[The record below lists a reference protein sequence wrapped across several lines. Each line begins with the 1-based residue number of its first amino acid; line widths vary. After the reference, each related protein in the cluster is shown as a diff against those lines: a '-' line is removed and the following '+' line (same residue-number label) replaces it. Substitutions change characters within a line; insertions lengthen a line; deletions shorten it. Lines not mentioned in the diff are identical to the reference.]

1 MKEEA
6 TSNGSPALQDA
17 LGELGLG
24 EMEII
29 TKLEGDDNPL
39 NWSALARC
47 KHRLSPVHGANIVI
61 NIDSMAGMYTIIV
74 VAISGIVG
82 FSASVYSPAISSIAD
97 SLHVSNLMS
106 TLGST
111 TYLIGSAFGPLLF
124 APLSEIW

>member
-1 MKEEA
+1 MKDEA
-6 TSNGSPALQDA
+6 ASHESPALENA
-17 LGELGLG
+17 LGELELG
-24 EMEII
+24 EIEIV
-29 TKLEGDDNPL
+29 TKLEGDDDPL

-47 KHRLSPVHGANIVI
+47 KHRLLPVHGKKNCGNTNLTSGI
-61 NIDSMAGMYTIIV
+61 YTIIV

-97 SLHVSNLMS
+97 DLHVSNLMS

>member
-1 MKEEA
+1 MM
-6 TSNGSPALQDA
+6 L
-17 LGELGLG
+17 
-24 EMEII
+24 
-29 TKLEGDDNPL
+29 
-39 NWSALARC
+39 
-47 KHRLSPVHGANIVI
+47 
-61 NIDSMAGMYTIIV
+61 GMYTIIV

-97 SLHVSNLMS
+97 NLHVSNLMS